1 MTLPVKVAARS
12 HPARLPLSIPSRS
25 PARQALSHPDFAR
38 YAYGRFASTLAW
50 QMIDVVLGY
59 QVWKLTRSEAYLGY
73 IGLAQFLPFVVLLLP
88 GGQIADR
95 FDRRMIIA
103 LAYGLELIA
112 AAALLAF
119 TLSGQS
125 EVILLFFIAALL
137 GIGRS
142 FWAPAGQAM
151 VPNLVP
157 KELLSG
163 AISFNTLMF
172 TIATIAG
179 PAVAGLTLILGIDW
193 SYGIAVVL
201 LIAAMIL
208 VVGVK
213 PVRAKSSAEWRWS
226 DFLGGFVFVW
236 QKKPVLGAISLDLFA
251 VLFGGVVALLPAYAD
266 KILHVDTVG
275 LGMMRAAPGL
285 GAAIIAFWLGMRPI
299 TRHAGT
305 WMFGGVALFGL
316 CMITVGLSTSLWL
329 SVIVLVFAGAG
340 DMVSVFVRGMLVQ
353 LETPDSIRGRVSAVN
368 SMFIGASN
376 ELGAFRAG
384 MQAAWLGIVPSMI
397 WGGVCTLA
405 VVGSYL
411 KLFPQLR
418 KLDRFPEPRH

>member
-1 MTLPVKVAARS
+1 MSTNT
-12 HPARLPLSIPSRS
+12 RS

-38 YAYGRFASTLAW
+38 YAYARFAATLAW

-59 QVWKLTRSEAYLGY
+59 QMWKLTRNEAFLGY

-95 FDRRMIIA
+95 FDRRLIIA

-112 AAALLAF
+112 AGALLMF
-119 TLSGQS
+119 TLTGSTD
-125 EVILLFFIAALL
+125 VWWLFAIAALL
-137 GIGRS
+137 GVGRS
-142 FWAPAGQAM
+142 FWAPATQAM

-163 AISFNTLMF
+163 AISMNTLMF
-172 TIATIAG
+172 TIATISG
-179 PAVAGLTLILGIDW
+179 PSIAGLTLIVGIDW
-193 SYGIAVVL
+193 SYAIAVVL
-201 LIAAMIL
+201 LIAAIILMI
-208 VVGVK
+208 GVS
-213 PVRAKSSAEWRWS
+213 PVRAKSTSEWRWH

-266 KILHVDTVG
+266 KILHTDTIG
-275 LGMMRAAPGL
+275 LGLMRAAPGV
-285 GAAIIAFWLGMRPI
+285 GAAIVAFTLGVRPI
-299 TRHAGT
+299 KQHAGT
-305 WMFGGVALFGL
+305 WMFGGVAIFGL

-329 SVIVLVFAGAG
+329 SVAVLAIAGAG
-340 DMVSVFVRGMLVQ
+340 DMVSVFVRSMLVQ
-353 LETPDSIRGRVSAVN
+353 LETPDAIRGRVSAVN

-384 MQAAWLGIVPSMI
+384 VQAAWMGIVPSMV

-411 KLFPQLR
+411 GLFPQLR
-418 KLDRFPEPRH
+418 KLDRFPDPVH

>member
-1 MTLPVKVAARS
+1 
-12 HPARLPLSIPSRS
+12 
-25 PARQALSHPDFAR
+25 
-38 YAYGRFASTLAW
+38 
-50 QMIDVVLGY
+50 MIDVVLGY
-59 QVWKLTRSEAYLGY
+59 QVWQLTHSTAYLGY

-95 FDRRMIIA
+95 FDRRLIIA

-112 AAALLAF
+112 AAALLMF
-119 TLSGQS
+119 TLTGQS

-137 GIGRS
+137 GVGRS

-157 KELLSG
+157 RELLSG
-163 AISFNTLMF
+163 AISFNTLLF

-193 SYGIAVVL
+193 SYGITVAL
-201 LIAAMIL
+201 LIAAMFLI
-208 VVGVK
+208 VGVK
-213 PVRAKSSAEWRWS
+213 PVRAKSISAWHWS

-236 QKKPVLGAISLDLFA
+236 KKKPVLGAISLDLFA
-251 VLFGGVVALLPAYAD
+251 VLFGGVVGLLPAYAD
-266 KILHVDTVG
+266 EILHVDSIG
-275 LGMMRAAPGL
+275 LGLMRAAPGV
-285 GAAIIAFWLGMRPI
+285 GAAIVAFSLGVRPI

-316 CMITVGLSTSLWL
+316 CMITVGISTSLWL
-329 SVIVLVFAGAG
+329 STAALVIAGAG

-353 LETPDSIRGRVSAVN
+353 LETPDAIRGRVSAVN
-368 SMFIGASN
+368 AMFIGASN
-376 ELGAFRAG
+376 ELGQFRAG
-384 MQAAWLGIVPSMI
+384 MQAAWMGTVPSMI

-411 KLFPQLR
+411 GLFPQLR
-418 KLDRFPEPRH
+418 KLDKFPEAQN

>member
-1 MTLPVKVAARS
+1 
-12 HPARLPLSIPSRS
+12 LSSTSLS

-38 YAYGRFASTLAW
+38 YAYGRFAATLAW

-59 QVWKLTRSEAYLGY
+59 QMWKLTSNEAYLGY

-95 FDRRMIIA
+95 FDRRLIIA
-103 LAYGLELIA
+103 LAYSLELLA
-112 AAALLAF
+112 AVALLVF
-119 TLSGQS
+119 TLSGRT
-125 EVILLFFIAALL
+125 EAYLLFFIAALL
-137 GIGRS
+137 GVARS

-157 KELLSG
+157 KDLLSG
-163 AISFNTLMF
+163 AISFNTLIF
-172 TIATIAG
+172 TIATITG
-179 PAVAGLTLILGIDW
+179 PALAGLTIILGIDW

-201 LIAAMIL
+201 LIGAMFL
-208 VVGVK
+208 MLGVK
-213 PVRAKSSAEWRWS
+213 PVRAKSTSEWRWH

-236 QKKPVLGAISLDLFA
+236 RKKPVLGAISLDLFA

-266 KILHVDTVG
+266 KILHVDSIG
-275 LGMMRAAPGL
+275 LGLMRAAPGV
-285 GAAIIAFWLGMRPI
+285 GAAIVAFSLGLRPI

-305 WMFGGVALFGL
+305 WMFGGVALFGV

-329 SVIVLVFAGAG
+329 SVIVLAIAGAG

-353 LETPDSIRGRVSAVN
+353 LETPDAIRGRVSAVN

-384 MQAAWLGIVPSMI
+384 VQAAWVGIVPSMI

-411 KLFPQLR
+411 GLFPQLR
-418 KLDRFPEPRH
+418 KLDKFPEPVH

>member
-1 MTLPVKVAARS
+1 VCAPQNLDVPPRN
-12 HPARLPLSIPSRS
+12 LSSNSLS
-25 PARQALSHPDFAR
+25 PARQALSHADFAR
-38 YAYGRFASTLAW
+38 YAYGRFAATLAW

-59 QVWKLTRSEAYLGY
+59 QMWKLTRNEAYLGY

-95 FDRRMIIA
+95 FDRRLIIT
-103 LAYGLELIA
+103 LAYGLELTA
-112 AAALLAF
+112 AVALLAF
-119 TLSGQS
+119 TLSGS
-125 EVILLFFIAALL
+125 TEAHLLFYIAAML
-137 GIGRS
+137 GVGRA

-157 KELLSG
+157 KELLPG
-163 AISFNTLMF
+163 AISFNTLLF
-172 TIATIAG
+172 TIATVGG
-179 PAVAGLTLILGIDW
+179 PAVAGVTLILGIDW
-193 SYGIAVVL
+193 SYGITVAL

-208 VVGVK
+208 MAGVM
-213 PVRAKSSAEWRWS
+213 PVRAKSSSEWHWS

-236 QKKPVLGAISLDLFA
+236 KKKPVLGAISLDLFA

-266 KILHVDTVG
+266 KVLHVDSVG
-275 LGMMRAAPGL
+275 LGLMRAAPGV
-285 GAAIIAFWLGMRPI
+285 GAAIIAFSLGLRPI

-305 WMFGGVALFGL
+305 WMFGGVALFGV
-316 CMITVGLSTSLWL
+316 CMIAVGLSTSLWL
-329 SVIVLVFAGAG
+329 SIVALILAGAG
-340 DMVSVFVRGMLVQ
+340 DMISVFVRGLLVQ
-353 LETPDSIRGRVSAVN
+353 LETPDAIRGRVSAVN

-384 MQAAWLGIVPSMI
+384 IQAAWIGIVPSMI

-411 KLFPQLR
+411 GLFPQLR
-418 KLDRFPEPRH
+418 KLDKFPDPVH

>member
-1 MTLPVKVAARS
+1 MSTE
-12 HPARLPLSIPSRS
+12 SRS
-25 PARQALSHPDFAR
+25 PARQALKFPDFAR
-38 YAYGRFASTLAW
+38 YAYGRFAATLAW

-59 QVWKLTRSEAYLGY
+59 QMWKLTRNEAYLGY

-95 FDRRMIIA
+95 FDRRLIIA
-103 LAYGLELIA
+103 LAYGLELVA
-112 AAALLAF
+112 AVALLIF
-119 TLSGQS
+119 TLSGRT
-125 EVILLFFIAALL
+125 EAYLLFIIAALL
-137 GIGRS
+137 GVGRA

-163 AISFNTLMF
+163 AISFNTLIF
-172 TIATIAG
+172 TIATITG
-179 PAVAGLTLILGIDW
+179 PAIAGITLIIGIDW
-193 SYGIAVVL
+193 SYGITVAL
-201 LIAAMIL
+201 LIAAMFLIA
-208 VVGVK
+208 GVK
-213 PVRAKSSAEWRWS
+213 PVRAKSSSEWRWH

-236 QKKPVLGAISLDLFA
+236 KKKPVLGAISLDLFA

-266 KILHVDTVG
+266 KILHTDSVG
-275 LGMMRAAPGL
+275 LGMMRAAPGV
-285 GAAIIAFWLGMRPI
+285 GAAIVAFSLGLRPI

-329 SVIVLVFAGAG
+329 SVIVLALAGAG

-353 LETPDSIRGRVSAVN
+353 LETPDAIRGRVSAVN

-384 MQAAWLGIVPSMI
+384 LQAAWLGIVPSMI

-411 KLFPQLR
+411 GLFPQLR
-418 KLDRFPEPRH
+418 KLDRFPEPVH

>member
-1 MTLPVKVAARS
+1 
-12 HPARLPLSIPSRS
+12 LSSTSLS

-38 YAYGRFASTLAW
+38 YAYGRFAATLAW

-59 QVWKLTRSEAYLGY
+59 QMWKLTRDEAYLGY

-95 FDRRMIIA
+95 FDRRLIIA
-103 LAYGLELIA
+103 LAYSLELLA
-112 AAALLAF
+112 AVALLVF
-119 TLSGQS
+119 TLSGRT
-125 EVILLFFIAALL
+125 EAYLLFFIAALL
-137 GIGRS
+137 GVARS

-157 KELLSG
+157 KDLLSG
-163 AISFNTLMF
+163 AISFNTLIF
-172 TIATIAG
+172 TIATITG
-179 PAVAGLTLILGIDW
+179 PALAGLTIILGIDW

-201 LIAAMIL
+201 LIGAMFL
-208 VVGVK
+208 MLGVK
-213 PVRAKSSAEWRWS
+213 PVRAKSTSEWRWH
-226 DFLGGFVFVW
+226 DFLGGFEFVW
-236 QKKPVLGAISLDLFA
+236 RKKPVLGAISLDLFA

-266 KILHVDTVG
+266 KILHVDSIG
-275 LGMMRAAPGL
+275 LGLMRAAPGV
-285 GAAIIAFWLGMRPI
+285 GAAIVAFSLGLRPI

-305 WMFGGVALFGL
+305 WMFGGVALFGV

-329 SVIVLVFAGAG
+329 SVIVLAIAGAG

-353 LETPDSIRGRVSAVN
+353 LETPDAIRGRVSAVN

-384 MQAAWLGIVPSMI
+384 VQAAWVGIVPSMI

-411 KLFPQLR
+411 GLFPQLR
-418 KLDRFPEPRH
+418 KLDKFPEPVH

>member
-1 MTLPVKVAARS
+1 
-12 HPARLPLSIPSRS
+12 LSSTSLS

-38 YAYGRFASTLAW
+38 YAYGRFAATLAW

-59 QVWKLTRSEAYLGY
+59 QMWKLTRDEAYLGY

-95 FDRRMIIA
+95 FDRRLIIA
-103 LAYGLELIA
+103 LAYSLELLA
-112 AAALLAF
+112 AVALLVF
-119 TLSGQS
+119 TLSGRT
-125 EVILLFFIAALL
+125 EAYLLFFIAALL
-137 GIGRS
+137 GVARS

-157 KELLSG
+157 KDLLSG
-163 AISFNTLMF
+163 AISFNTLIF
-172 TIATIAG
+172 TIATITG
-179 PAVAGLTLILGIDW
+179 PALAGLTIILGIDW

-201 LIAAMIL
+201 LIGAMFL
-208 VVGVK
+208 MLGVK
-213 PVRAKSSAEWRWS
+213 PVRAKSTSEWRWH

-236 QKKPVLGAISLDLFA
+236 RKKPVLGAISLDLFA

-266 KILHVDTVG
+266 KILHVDSIG
-275 LGMMRAAPGL
+275 LGLMRAAPGV
-285 GAAIIAFWLGMRPI
+285 GAAIVAFSLGLRPI

-305 WMFGGVALFGL
+305 WMFGGVALFGV

-329 SVIVLVFAGAG
+329 SVIVLAIAGAG

-384 MQAAWLGIVPSMI
+384 MQAAWAGIVPSMI

-411 KLFPQLR
+411 GLFPQLR
-418 KLDRFPEPRH
+418 KLDKFPEPVH

>member
-1 MTLPVKVAARS
+1 
-12 HPARLPLSIPSRS
+12 LSSNSLS

-38 YAYGRFASTLAW
+38 YAYGRFAATLAW

-59 QVWKLTRSEAYLGY
+59 QMWKLTRNAAYLGY

-95 FDRRMIIA
+95 FDRRLIIA
-103 LAYGLELIA
+103 LAYGLELVA
-112 AAALLAF
+112 ATALLIF
-119 TLSGQS
+119 TLAGRT
-125 EVILLFFIAALL
+125 EAFLLFFIAALL
-137 GIGRS
+137 GVGRS

-163 AISFNTLMF
+163 AISFNTLLF

-193 SYGIAVVL
+193 SYGMAVAL
-201 LIAAMIL
+201 MIAAMFLIA
-208 VVGVK
+208 GVK
-213 PVRAKSSAEWRWS
+213 PVRAKSSADWRWS
-226 DFLGGFVFVW
+226 DVLGGFVFVW
-236 QKKPVLGAISLDLFA
+236 RKKPVLGAISLDLFA

-266 KILHVDTVG
+266 QILHVDSIG
-275 LGMMRAAPGL
+275 LGLMRAAPGV
-285 GAAIIAFWLGMRPI
+285 GAALVAFWLGMRPI

-329 SVIVLVFAGAG
+329 SVIVLAIAGAG

-384 MQAAWLGIVPSMI
+384 IQAAWMGVVPSMI
-397 WGGVCTLA
+397 WGGVCTIV

-411 KLFPQLR
+411 GLFPQLR
-418 KLDRFPEPRH
+418 KLDRFPEPAQ

>member
-1 MTLPVKVAARS
+1 
-12 HPARLPLSIPSRS
+12 LSSTSLS

-38 YAYGRFASTLAW
+38 YAYGRFAATLAW

-59 QVWKLTRSEAYLGY
+59 QMWKLTRNEAYLGY

-95 FDRRMIIA
+95 FDRRLIIA
-103 LAYGLELIA
+103 LAYSLELLA
-112 AAALLAF
+112 AVALLVF
-119 TLSGQS
+119 TLSGSTQAY
-125 EVILLFFIAALL
+125 LLFFIAALL
-137 GIGRS
+137 GVGRS

-163 AISFNTLMF
+163 AISFNTLIF
-172 TIATIAG
+172 TIATITG
-179 PAVAGLTLILGIDW
+179 PALAGLTIILGIDW
-193 SYGIAVVL
+193 SYGIAVAL
-201 LIAAMIL
+201 LIAAMFL
-208 VVGVK
+208 MLGVK
-213 PVRAKSSAEWRWS
+213 PVRAKSTSEWRWH
-226 DFLGGFVFVW
+226 DFLGGFAFVW
-236 QKKPVLGAISLDLFA
+236 RKKPVLGAISLDLFA

-266 KILHVDTVG
+266 KILHVDSVG
-275 LGMMRAAPGL
+275 LGLMRAAPGV
-285 GAAIIAFWLGMRPI
+285 GAAIVAFTLGLKPI

-305 WMFGGVALFGL
+305 WMFGGVALFGV

-329 SVIVLVFAGAG
+329 SVIVLALAGAG

-353 LETPDSIRGRVSAVN
+353 LETPDAIRGRVSAVN

-384 MQAAWLGIVPSMI
+384 VQAAWAGIVPSMI

-411 KLFPQLR
+411 GLFPQLR
-418 KLDRFPEPRH
+418 KLDKFPEPVH

>member
-1 MTLPVKVAARS
+1 
-12 HPARLPLSIPSRS
+12 LSSTSLS

-38 YAYGRFASTLAW
+38 YAYGRFAATLAW

-59 QVWKLTRSEAYLGY
+59 QMWKLTRNEAYLGY

-95 FDRRMIIA
+95 FDRRLIIA
-103 LAYGLELIA
+103 LAYSLELIA

-119 TLSGQS
+119 TLSGRT
-125 EVILLFFIAALL
+125 EAYLLFFIAALL
-137 GIGRS
+137 GVGRA

-163 AISFNTLMF
+163 AISFNTLIF
-172 TIATIAG
+172 TIATITG
-179 PAVAGLTLILGIDW
+179 PALAGVTLILGIDW

-201 LIAAMIL
+201 LIAAMFLI
-208 VVGVK
+208 VGVK
-213 PVRAKSSAEWRWS
+213 PVRAKSSSEWRWH

-275 LGMMRAAPGL
+275 LGLMRAAPGV
-285 GAAIIAFWLGMRPI
+285 GAAIVAFSLGLRPI

-305 WMFGGVALFGL
+305 WMFGGVALFGV

-329 SVIVLVFAGAG
+329 SIIALAIAGAG
-340 DMVSVFVRGMLVQ
+340 DMVSVFVRSMLVQ
-353 LETPDSIRGRVSAVN
+353 LETPDAIRGRVSAVN

-384 MQAAWLGIVPSMI
+384 MQAAWAGVVPSMI

-411 KLFPQLR
+411 GLFPQLR
-418 KLDRFPEPRH
+418 KLDKFPEPVH